1 MSGHH
6 YRARGEGPLSC
17 DVPCLCPSHSTH
29 HHLWHRPNKWG
40 DFPWDSSQSFQQYSS
55 RSADWGWEHWHRVAN
70 SETWK
75 RNWVSVA
82 DCQTLASP
90 TLING
95 CRFICAGGG
104 EEKTAKNSCAPGPA
118 GSALQRPSCF
128 PVATPST
135 TVSKSGV
142 PFPSTWSIKKEANVG
157 VRVSSLGGKTHAYQ
171 HGIARLL
178 ERRMQLE
185 DVGPKTDQ

>member
-1 MSGHH
+1 MGSIGLLLSG
-6 YRARGEGPLSC
+6 YLVVSWLW
-17 DVPCLCPSHSTH
+17 CLVIITGHVVRILFPVTYLASAQVTAHIITSSTV
-29 HHLWHRPNKWG
+29 LTSG
-40 DFPWDSSQSFQQYSS
+40 MIFPGVLIGAFSSTAVGTLIE
-55 RSADWGWEHWHRVAN
+55 ADRIGTEVAN

-82 DCQTLASP
+82 DCQMLASP

-95 CRFICAGGG
+95 CHFICAGGG
-104 EEKTAKNSCAPGPA
+104 EEKTAKNRCAPGPA

-142 PFPSTWSIKKEANVG
+142 PFPSTWS
-157 VRVSSLGGKTHAYQ
+157 T
-171 HGIARLL
+171 L
-178 ERRMQLE
+178 EHQER
-185 DVGPKTDQ
+185 G